1 MASQPIYQ
9 FYAEL
14 LDYEPKIWRRFQ
26 VPGNITLSRLG
37 YIVMTLY
44 EMKGGHLFQFIAPN
58 GFNHAVFNKA
68 HGIQDESLDLKKFTT
83 YLLPDEEMAEM
94 TEEVDA
100 KDMAATKMKDLFF
113 PVAGEKLLMEYDFGD
128 SWQVELTLESI
139 TKGPD
144 LPGKE
149 LPRVLEGKGFGI
161 VEDCGGTPGLAE
173 VAQAFKEKNSE
184 AYYEYRQWLGV
195 KNLNLERLDKKDM
208 NVRLKKLPR
217 IFQSLYEDGQP
228 MSQASVDFLERA
240 YKRKPKK
247 KPGRQWVWVYT
258 GKDK

>member
-44 EMKGGHLFQFIAPN
+44 EMKGGHPFQFMLP
-58 GFNHAVFNKA
+58 GFYNNSVLNRTFGEEDNDSGEKGYALY
-68 HGIQDESLDLKKFTT
+68 GLK
-83 YLLPDEEMAEM
+83 
-94 TEEVDA
+94 TEEFMDEDEDA
-100 KDMAATKMKDLFF
+100 QDMAAVKMKNVFYG
-113 PVAGEKLLMEYDFGD
+113 VAGEKLLMEYDFGD

-139 TKGPD
+139 TKDPD

-173 VAQAFKEKNSE
+173 VARAFKEKSGE

-217 IFQSLYEDGQP
+217 VFQSLYENREP
-228 MSQASVDFLERA
+228 MSQASIDFLERV
-240 YKRKPKK
+240 YKRKSKK
-247 KPGRQWVWVYT
+247 TSGRQWVWVHT